1 MDRLAFYTITRVGF
15 YEHPVWYIVPPQG
28 ESRDRVS
35 ETVWLWE
42 RGLMDSHRND
52 EWVAVERTSAFQEYS
67 RKRKAFLI
75 PATIFFLLFFMGLP
89 LLAAFT
95 TVLNGK
101 AVGPLTWAYIYGI
114 AQFAMTW
121 ILMHVYVS
129 QANKWDDLV
138 EQARQEVAEGE
149 GR

>member
-1 MDRLAFYTITRVGF
+1 MDSNMHEEWVRVG
-15 YEHPVWYIVPPQG
+15 
-28 ESRDRVS
+28 
-35 ETVWLWE
+35 
-42 RGLMDSHRND
+42 
-52 EWVAVERTSAFQEYS
+52 RTSAFQEYS

-75 PATIFFLLFFMGLP
+75 PATIFFLLFFFGLP

-121 ILMHVYVS
+121 ILMHIYVN

-138 EQARQEVAEGE
+138 ERARHEVAEGE

>member
-1 MDRLAFYTITRVGF
+1 
-15 YEHPVWYIVPPQG
+15 
-28 ESRDRVS
+28 
-35 ETVWLWE
+35 
-42 RGLMDSHRND
+42 MDSNMHE
-52 EWVAVERTSAFQEYS
+52 EWVRVERTSAFQEYS

-75 PATIFFLLFFMGLP
+75 PATIFFLLFFFGLP

-114 AQFAMTW
+114 AQFFMTW
-121 ILMHVYVS
+121 ILMHVYVN
-129 QANKWDDLV
+129 QANKWDALV
-138 EQARQEVAEGE
+138 ERARHEVAEGE

>member
-1 MDRLAFYTITRVGF
+1 
-15 YEHPVWYIVPPQG
+15 
-28 ESRDRVS
+28 
-35 ETVWLWE
+35 
-42 RGLMDSHRND
+42 MDSHRNQ

-114 AQFAMTW
+114 AQFFMTW
-121 ILMHVYVS
+121 IMMHLYVNR
-129 QANKWDDLV
+129 ANKWDALV
-138 EQARQEVAEGE
+138 ERARQEVAEE
-149 GR
+149 KGR

>member
-1 MDRLAFYTITRVGF
+1 MH
-15 YEHPVWYIVPPQG
+15 E
-28 ESRDRVS
+28 
-35 ETVWLWE
+35 
-42 RGLMDSHRND
+42 
-52 EWVAVERTSAFQEYS
+52 EWVRIERTSAFQEYS

-75 PATIFFLLFFMGLP
+75 PATIFFLLFFFGLP

-114 AQFAMTW
+114 AQFFMTW
-121 ILMHVYVS
+121 ILMHVYVN

-138 EQARQEVAEGE
+138 ERARHEVAEGE

>member
-1 MDRLAFYTITRVGF
+1 
-15 YEHPVWYIVPPQG
+15 
-28 ESRDRVS
+28 
-35 ETVWLWE
+35 
-42 RGLMDSHRND
+42 MDSHMHE
-52 EWVAVERTSAFQEYS
+52 EWVRIERTSAFQEYS

-75 PATIFFLLFFMGLP
+75 PATIFFLLFFFGLP

-114 AQFAMTW
+114 AQFFMTW
-121 ILMHVYVS
+121 ILMHVYVN

-138 EQARQEVAEGE
+138 ERARHEVAEGE

>member
-1 MDRLAFYTITRVGF
+1 
-15 YEHPVWYIVPPQG
+15 
-28 ESRDRVS
+28 
-35 ETVWLWE
+35 
-42 RGLMDSHRND
+42 MDSNMHE
-52 EWVAVERTSAFQEYS
+52 EWVRVERTSAFQEYS

-75 PATIFFLLFFMGLP
+75 PATIFFLLFFFGLP

-114 AQFAMTW
+114 AQFFMTW
-121 ILMHVYVS
+121 ILMHVYVN

-138 EQARQEVAEGE
+138 ERARHEVAEGE

>member
-1 MDRLAFYTITRVGF
+1 MH
-15 YEHPVWYIVPPQG
+15 E
-28 ESRDRVS
+28 
-35 ETVWLWE
+35 
-42 RGLMDSHRND
+42 
-52 EWVAVERTSAFQEYS
+52 EWVRVERTSAFQEYS

-75 PATIFFLLFFMGLP
+75 PATIFFLLFFFGLP

-114 AQFAMTW
+114 AQFFMTW
-121 ILMHVYVS
+121 ILMHVYVN

-138 EQARQEVAEGE
+138 ERARHEVAEGE

>member
-1 MDRLAFYTITRVGF
+1 MDGNRH
-15 YEHPVWYIVPPQG
+15 E
-28 ESRDRVS
+28 
-35 ETVWLWE
+35 
-42 RGLMDSHRND
+42 
-52 EWVAVERTSAFQEYS
+52 EWVAVERTTAFQEYS

-75 PATIFFLLFFMGLP
+75 PATIFFLLFFFGLP

-121 ILMHVYVS
+121 ILMHVYVG

-138 EQARQEVAEGE
+138 ARARQEVAEGE

>member
-1 MDRLAFYTITRVGF
+1 
-15 YEHPVWYIVPPQG
+15 
-28 ESRDRVS
+28 
-35 ETVWLWE
+35 
-42 RGLMDSHRND
+42 MDSNMHE
-52 EWVAVERTSAFQEYS
+52 EWVRVERTSAFQEYS

-75 PATIFFLLFFMGLP
+75 PATIFFLLFFFGLP

-114 AQFAMTW
+114 AQFFMTW
-121 ILMHVYVS
+121 ILMHIYVN

-138 EQARQEVAEGE
+138 ERARHEVAEGE